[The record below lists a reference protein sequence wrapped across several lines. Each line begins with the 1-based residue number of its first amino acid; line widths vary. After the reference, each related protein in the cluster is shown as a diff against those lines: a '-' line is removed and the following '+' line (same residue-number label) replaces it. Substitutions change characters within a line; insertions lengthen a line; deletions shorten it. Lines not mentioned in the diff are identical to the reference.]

1 MLDIIVKI
9 STIFVMIFIGF
20 FACRL
25 KVLKSESQEHLVSL
39 ILNITLPCMLINS
52 ICGNTLSEDSF
63 KLTIETFIVSSLYF
77 VLAIFAAAL
86 LVRLFRVKEE
96 NDVGVYKIIFTS
108 INAGFMGLPVTMVI
122 FGNEA
127 VYYMA
132 LHNIVLNLVLYS
144 FCVIQLS
151 SGSGKAGKQL
161 IAKAL
166 KKLASPC
173 IIGAL
178 AGVVLLFAGI
188 KIPAYIA
195 GILEPVG
202 DVTIPV
208 AMMIVGIQLADGR
221 AADCFLNKKLVL
233 FSAVTMLVWPLIILA
248 VLYFVPLPSIIKTV
262 IVLGAALPPA
272 TTISAIA
279 ANEKRNYKLAADGII
294 VTTLMAII
302 TIPIV
307 AMLINAANL

>member
-63 KLTIETFIVSSLYF
+63 KLTIETFIVSILYF

-108 INAGFMGLPVTMVI
+108 INAGFMGLPVTMAI

-132 LHNIVLNLVLYS
+132 LHNIVLNVVLYS

-166 KKLASPC
+166 KKTGQPLHHRCSGRRC
-173 IIGAL
+173 TAL
-178 AGVVLLFAGI
+178 CR
-188 KIPAYIA
+188 
-195 GILEPVG
+195 
-202 DVTIPV
+202 D
-208 AMMIVGIQLADGR
+208 
-221 AADCFLNKKLVL
+221 
-233 FSAVTMLVWPLIILA
+233 
-248 VLYFVPLPSIIKTV
+248 
-262 IVLGAALPPA
+262 
-272 TTISAIA
+272 
-279 ANEKRNYKLAADGII
+279 
-294 VTTLMAII
+294 
-302 TIPIV
+302 
-307 AMLINAANL
+307 